1 MTSETSEITTRD
13 VLQQIDRRLEL
24 IEGDVRVVS
33 EKLDVSVQTLRDE
46 NAASDRKRE
55 VSFQTLNEKIDTSVQ
70 MLRDEN
76 AASYR
81 SLNEKWDASVQTLDG
96 KREASAQTLNDK
108 IDTSVQTLND
118 KIDTSVQK
126 LHEKIDTY
134 FRWTIGIV
142 LASWLSTMSAILF
155 KGSL

>member
-1 MTSETSEITTRD
+1 MTQETSEITTRD
-13 VLQQIDRRLEL
+13 VLQQINRRLEL
-24 IEGDVRVVS
+24 IESDVRVVS

-46 NAASDRKRE
+46 NAASD
-55 VSFQTLNEKIDTSVQ
+55 
-70 MLRDEN
+70 
-76 AASYR
+76 A
-81 SLNEKWDASVQTLDG
+81 
-96 KREASAQTLNDK
+96 KREAADQTLNDK
-108 IDTSVQTLND
+108 IDTSVQMLDAKREAADQMLNK